1 MAIVLPPEVIALLNR
16 TDTVK
21 VLSTVDEQGVP
32 HGVAKDSLFATV
44 DGQLAHLEYFES
56 SRTQRNLVRAI
67 WFGGSASVLLVGADG
82 QSWQIKGRPVR
93 ADVSGQLFR
102 EHYERLRQKF
112 GDVDLAAVW
121 IIEPREVR
129 DQSVTVRREHE
140 EAVHP
145 FFTHLD
151 RLVKP

>member
-1 MAIVLPPEVIALLNR
+1 MAIILPPEIIALLNR

-21 VLSTVDEQGVP
+21 VLTTVDEQGVS
-32 HGVAKDSLFATV
+32 HCVAKDSLFVTAG
-44 DGQLAHLEYFES
+44 GQLAHLEFFES
-56 SRTQRNLVRAI
+56 SWTQRNLVRAI
-67 WFGGSASVLLVGADG
+67 WFGGSASVLLVGTDG

-93 ADVSGQLFR
+93 ADISGQLFR
-102 EHYERLRQKF
+102 EHYESLRKKF

-121 IIEPREVR
+121 IIEPEEIR
-129 DQSVTVRREHE
+129 DQSVAVRREHE
-140 EAVHP
+140 EAAHP